1 MNQQPQR
8 SEVMHWSLDFAW
20 NRGLENAPAPA
31 LGDTLPS
38 EGDGQVGWWR
48 ERLQAQGLDLEQVER
63 LLAHYCT
70 ATSHSEPVPS
80 AGLSGGIAPD
90 QN

>member
-20 NRGLENAPAPA
+20 NRGLENAPASA
-31 LGDTLPS
+31 AGDTFRG
-38 EGDGQVGWWR
+38 ECDEQVGWWR

>member
-1 MNQQPQR
+1 
-8 SEVMHWSLDFAW
+8 MHWSLDFAW

-38 EGDGQVGWWR
+38 EGEGQVGWWR
-48 ERLQAQGLDLEQVER
+48 ERLQAQGLDLEQIER

-70 ATSHSEPVPS
+70 ATSHAEPFPS
-80 AGLSGGIAPD
+80 AGLLGGIAPD
-90 QN
+90 QK

>member
-8 SEVMHWSLDFAW
+8 SEVMSGSLDFAW

-31 LGDTLPS
+31 AGGTFPG
-38 EGDGQVGWWR
+38 EWDGQVGWWR

-80 AGLSGGIAPD
+80 AGPAP
-90 QN
+90 